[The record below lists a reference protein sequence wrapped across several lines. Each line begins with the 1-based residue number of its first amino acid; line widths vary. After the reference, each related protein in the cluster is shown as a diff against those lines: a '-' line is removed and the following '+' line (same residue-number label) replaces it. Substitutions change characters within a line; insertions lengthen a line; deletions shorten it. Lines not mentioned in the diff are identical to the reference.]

1 VAWPIAAV
9 ARMSKVTSRTLR
21 HYDEIGLLKPA
32 FVASNNYRYYEQEE
46 LLRLQQILLLRE
58 LDLGLGAIAEVL
70 DGQRDRVEALRLH
83 VERLRAERRRLD
95 RLARTVSRT
104 IAQIEG
110 GDAMSAEEMFEGF
123 AERRAEMEQTLVERH
138 GEGVREHFRTAKER
152 TAGWTK
158 EDYLAAQ
165 REGDRI
171 NERLAEL
178 MRAGAAPDEARVLDV
193 VDEHYAAITRFWTPD
208 RASYTSLGELYAENP
223 EFRETIET
231 VAPGFVEYLRQAMTA
246 YAQQRLS

>member
-1 VAWPIAAV
+1 MPLSSATQAFANALDSTTHSDMGTRSKFGLTLPLRQPVAFPWAGIHQLDGTREKRETSVAWPIAAV

-123 AERRAEMEQTLVERH
+123 AERRAEMGRRWSSATARACASTS
-138 GEGVREHFRTAKER
+138 GPRRSVR
-152 TAGWTK
+152 
-158 EDYLAAQ
+158 
-165 REGDRI
+165 
-171 NERLAEL
+171 
-178 MRAGAAPDEARVLDV
+178 RAGPRRTTSPLSARAT
-193 VDEHYAAITRFWTPD
+193 E
-208 RASYTSLGELYAENP
+208 STSDW
-223 EFRETIET
+223 R
-231 VAPGFVEYLRQAMTA
+231 
-246 YAQQRLS
+246 S